1 MRIQQSYLEDF
12 INDEIRKNNILN
24 NYCKLYFNENYNDFY
39 NNNIL
44 KQNYQNEFI
53 YILSKF

>member
-1 MRIQQSYLEDF
+1 MQIQQSYLEDF

-39 NNNIL
+39 DNNIL

>member
-39 NNNIL
+39 DNNIL